1 MFYLHGYK
9 TINGGVGMEK
19 NVILSDEELEL
30 LITSLHCVDEC
41 VYNVYSGT
49 CTSWSEAKELKENLR
64 IKLKRVLL
72 NV

>member
-1 MFYLHGYK
+1 MSYLHGYK

-41 VYNVYSGT
+41 GYNVYSRT
-49 CTSWSEAKELKENLR
+49 CTPWSEAKEIKETLR
-64 IKLKRVLL
+64 AKLIRAQL

>member
-1 MFYLHGYK
+1 
-9 TINGGVGMEK
+9 MEK
-19 NVILSDEELEL
+19 NVILSNEELEL
-30 LITSLHCVDEC
+30 LITGLHCIDELG
-41 VYNVYSGT
+41 YNVYSGT

>member
-1 MFYLHGYK
+1 
-9 TINGGVGMEK
+9 MEK

-30 LITSLHCVDEC
+30 LITSLHCVDERN
-41 VYNVYSGT
+41 YNVYSRT
-49 CTSWSEAKELKENLR
+49 CTPWSEAKDLKESLR

>member
-1 MFYLHGYK
+1 
-9 TINGGVGMEK
+9 MEK

-41 VYNVYSGT
+41 GYNVYSRT
-49 CTSWSEAKELKENLR
+49 CTPWSEAKEIKETLR
-64 IKLKRVLL
+64 AKLIRVQL

>member
-1 MFYLHGYK
+1 
-9 TINGGVGMEK
+9 MEK

-30 LITSLHCVDEC
+30 LITSLHCMGERN
-41 VYNVYSGT
+41 YNFYT
-49 CTSWSEAKELKENLR
+49 QTYTPWSEAKELKENLR